1 MTCRRHAGEQDALD
15 QALASVRHAF
25 LTAGIFSL
33 FINLLML
40 AGPLY
45 MLQVYDRVLTSHSI
59 PTLVA
64 LTILLV
70 VLYVALGLLEGIR
83 SQVLNRVAGRLDR
96 ILGPALLET
105 VSRCRLETGRDVAD
119 EPLRDLAVVRQ
130 FVSGSG
136 PPAFFDVPWSPIFLA
151 ITFMIHWTLGAFAL
165 AAALVMVAL
174 ALLNEL
180 GTKSLFRRGK
190 TATDFATRMAAEN
203 GRNTEA
209 MVAMAMTEPMVDRW
223 RYAHGIADDMMRRA
237 GDRMVAF
244 STATRTLRLFVQSG
258 LLAIGAVLVIKQMI
272 TPGMMIAVSIIGG
285 RAVAPIGQAVA
296 QWRSL
301 LAAREAAARL
311 MELLRNFPAVSPK
324 MSLPPPQGRIELQ
337 RVCAAPPGT
346 DRPILKNIS
355 FALEAG
361 EALGVIGPSAAGK
374 STLAHV
380 LLGLWQPQ
388 SGAVRLDGSDLS
400 VWNRQEIGRKVGYLP
415 QSVELF
421 DGSIAQ
427 NISRFYPDAT
437 ADAVWRAASRA
448 AVHDYILALPEG
460 YNMRIGAGGSR
471 LSAGQRQRIGLAR
484 ALYGD
489 PVLVVL
495 DEPNANLDA
504 PGEAALLHTLRSL
517 KESGTTV
524 ILITH
529 RPAGLDL
536 VDRFLVLDRGE
547 IRAFG
552 PKSSVVQ
559 VLNRH
564 ALSRGERTAALP
576 EQGNSH
582 VVAQLRTDQRR

>member
-1 MTCRRHAGEQDALD
+1 MTCSPHAGEQDALD

-25 LTAGIFSL
+25 LVAGIFSL
-33 FINLLML
+33 FINVLML

-64 LTILLV
+64 LTVLLI
-70 VLYVALGLLEGIR
+70 VLYVALGLLEGVR
-83 SQVLNRVAGRLDR
+83 SQMLNRAAGRLDR
-96 ILGPALLET
+96 MLGPATLET
-105 VSRCRLETGRDVAD
+105 ISRCRLESGRDVAD

-136 PPAFFDVPWSPIFLA
+136 PPAFFDVPWTPIFLA
-151 ITFMIHWTLGAFAL
+151 ITFLIHWTLGAFAL
-165 AAALVMVAL
+165 AAAFAMVVL
-174 ALLNEL
+174 ALLNEVR
-180 GTKSLFRRGK
+180 TKSLLRNSK
-190 TATDFATRMAAEN
+190 TATDFANRMATES

-209 MVAMAMTEPMVDRW
+209 MVAMAMTQPIVDRW
-223 RYAHGIADDMMRRA
+223 RYAHGLADDMLRRA

-258 LLAIGAVLVIKQMI
+258 LLAIGAVLVIKQII

-285 RAVAPIGQAVA
+285 RAVAPVGQAVA
-296 QWRSL
+296 QWRGL
-301 LAAREAAARL
+301 LAAREAFARL
-311 MELLRNFPAVSPK
+311 KDLLRSYPTESLK
-324 MSLPPPQGRIELQ
+324 MTLPTPQGRIELR
-337 RVCAAPPGT
+337 RVCAAPPGIE
-346 DRPILKNIS
+346 RPVLKDIS
-355 FALEAG
+355 FKLDAG

-388 SGAVRLDGSDLS
+388 SGSVRFDGSDLS
-400 VWNRQEIGRKVGYLP
+400 VWNRNEMGRKIGYVP
-415 QSVELF
+415 QNVELF
-421 DGSIAQ
+421 DGTIAQ

-437 ADAVWRAASRA
+437 PEATCRAASRA
-448 AVHDYILALPEG
+448 AVHDYILALPDG
-460 YNMRIGAGGSR
+460 YNMRIGAGGGR

-484 ALYGD
+484 AVYGD

-517 KESGTTV
+517 KASATTV

-536 VDRFLVLDRGE
+536 VDRFLVLDQGE

-552 PKSSVVQ
+552 PKSSVVHIM
-559 VLNRH
+559 NRQ
-564 ALSRGERTAALP
+564 ALSRGEPAHRASARKSRQSK
-576 EQGNSH
+576 ERG
-582 VVAQLRTDQRR
+582 

>member
-15 QALASVRHAF
+15 QALASVRRAF

-33 FINLLML
+33 FINVLML

-64 LTILLV
+64 LTVLLIIL
-70 VLYVALGLLEGIR
+70 YAALGLLEGIR
-83 SQVLNRVAGRLDR
+83 SQVLNRIAGRLDR
-96 ILGPALLET
+96 MLGPAVLET
-105 VSRCRLETGRDVAD
+105 ISRCRLETGRDVAD

-136 PPAFFDVPWSPIFLA
+136 PPAFFDVPWTPIFLA
-151 ITFMIHWTLGAFAL
+151 ITFVIHWTLGAFAF
-165 AAALVMVAL
+165 AATFLMVLL

-180 GTKSLFRRGK
+180 GTKSLFRKGK
-190 TATDFATRMAAEN
+190 TASDFATRMATES

-209 MVAMAMTEPMVDRW
+209 MVAMAMTEPIVDRW
-223 RYAHGIADDMMRRA
+223 RYAHGIADDMLRRA

-285 RAVAPIGQAVA
+285 RAVAPVGQAVA
-296 QWRSL
+296 QWRGL
-301 LAAREAAARL
+301 LAAREAFSRIKG
-311 MELLRNFPAVSPK
+311 MLRAHPTEAIK
-324 MSLPPPQGRIELQ
+324 MSLPPPQGRIELR

-346 DRPILKNIS
+346 ERPVLKDIS
-355 FALEAG
+355 FALDAG

-380 LLGLWQPQ
+380 LLGLWRPQ
-388 SGAVRLDGSDLS
+388 SGSVRLDGSDLG
-400 VWNRQEIGRKVGYLP
+400 VWNRHDIGRRIGYVP
-415 QSVELF
+415 QDVELF
-421 DGSIAQ
+421 DGTIAQ

-437 ADAVWRAASRA
+437 ADAICHAAGRAAL
-448 AVHDYILALPEG
+448 HDYIVSLPEG

-484 ALYGD
+484 AIYGD

-517 KESGTTV
+517 KASGTTV

-536 VDRFLVLDRGE
+536 VDRLLVLDRGE
-547 IRAFG
+547 IRALG
-552 PKSSVVQ
+552 PKSSVVKI
-559 VLNRH
+559 LNRQ
-564 ALSRGERTAALP
+564 ALSRGDAAHL
-576 EQGNSH
+576 
-582 VVAQLRTDQRR
+582 VRAR

>member
-1 MTCRRHAGEQDALD
+1 MTAVTCERQAGEQEAGEQDAFD

-33 FINLLML
+33 FINVLML

-45 MLQVYDRVLTSHSI
+45 MLQVYDRVLTSQSI

-64 LTILLV
+64 LTVLLI
-70 VLYVALGLLEGIR
+70 VLYIALGLLEGVR

-96 ILGPALLET
+96 MLGPATLVT
-105 VSRCRLETGRDVAD
+105 IARCRLETGREIAD

-136 PPAFFDVPWSPIFLA
+136 PPAFFDVPWTPIFLA
-151 ITFMIHWTLGAFAL
+151 ITFLIHWTLGAFAL
-165 AAALVMVAL
+165 AAAFAMVVL

-180 GTKSLFRRGK
+180 RTKSLLRKGK
-190 TATDFATRMAAEN
+190 TATDFATRMAVES

-209 MVAMAMTEPMVDRW
+209 MVAMAMTEPIVNRW
-223 RYAHGIADDMMRRA
+223 RYAHEIADDMMRRA

-258 LLAIGAVLVIKQMI
+258 LLAIGAVLVIKQVI
-272 TPGMMIAVSIIGG
+272 SPGMMIAVSIIGG
-285 RAVAPIGQAVA
+285 RAVAPVGQAVA
-296 QWRSL
+296 QWRGL
-301 LAAREAAARL
+301 LAAREAFGRL
-311 MELLRNFPAVSPK
+311 KELLRSHPSEGMK
-324 MSLPPPQGRIELQ
+324 MSLPSPQGRIEL
-337 RVCAAPPGT
+337 RGVCAAPPGA
-346 DRPILKNIS
+346 DKPVLKDIS
-355 FALEAG
+355 FKLNAG
-361 EALGVIGPSAAGK
+361 EILGVIGPSAAGK

-388 SGAVRLDGSDLS
+388 SGSVRLDGSDLS
-400 VWNRQEIGRKVGYLP
+400 VWNRNEIGRKIGYLP

-421 DGSIAQ
+421 DGTIAQ
-427 NISRFYPDAT
+427 NISRFYPGAT
-437 ADAVWRAASRA
+437 PEAICRAASLA

-460 YNMRIGAGGSR
+460 YNMRIGAGGGR

-484 ALYGD
+484 AIYGD

-504 PGEAALLHTLRSL
+504 PGETALLYTLQSL
-517 KESGTTV
+517 KASGTTV

-552 PKSSVVQ
+552 SKASVVQ
-559 VLNRH
+559 IMSRQASRRVPAH
-564 ALSRGERTAALP
+564 AAG
-576 EQGNSH
+576 
-582 VVAQLRTDQRR
+582 